1 MISLDNLTIGYRQ
14 HRKTTVVGENLS
26 ASVSDGTLVCL
37 VGINGIGKSTLIR
50 TIAGFQPSL
59 AGQVLVGRDDSFAPI
74 AAMSSSELARTIGV
88 VLTSHSE
95 MSNLTVYDVVSFG
108 RTPYTGLMGTLS
120 ESDRQAIDEAV
131 RLVGIGNL
139 SGRNVSDL
147 SDGERQKVMIAKTLA
162 QQTPVIILDEP
173 SAFLDYPSKEELM
186 RILGRL
192 AHDERKTILLSS
204 HDLDIVS
211 RFADTFWIME
221 RNDGIVTLRSCSKLQ
236 IG

>member
-1 MISLDNLTIGYRQ
+1 
-14 HRKTTVVGENLS
+14 
-26 ASVSDGTLVCL
+26 
-37 VGINGIGKSTLIR
+37 
-50 TIAGFQPSL
+50 
-59 AGQVLVGRDDSFAPI
+59 
-74 AAMSSSELARTIGV
+74 
-88 VLTSHSE
+88 
-95 MSNLTVYDVVSFG
+95 
-108 RTPYTGLMGTLS
+108 
-120 ESDRQAIDEAV
+120 
-131 RLVGIGNL
+131 
-139 SGRNVSDL
+139 
-147 SDGERQKVMIAKTLA
+147 MIAKALA

-221 RNDGIVTLRSCSKLQ
+221 RNDGIVTLRSSSKLQ